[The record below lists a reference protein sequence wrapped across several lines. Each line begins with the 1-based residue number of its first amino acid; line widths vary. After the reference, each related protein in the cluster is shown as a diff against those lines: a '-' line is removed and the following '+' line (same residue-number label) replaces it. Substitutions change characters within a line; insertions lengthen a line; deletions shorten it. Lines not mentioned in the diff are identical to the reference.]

1 MAPLSCAAPSA
12 PVLWML
18 QASDLLQCISIAAV
32 QPAVHMSAGEVCS
45 LSVSEH

>member
-18 QASDLLQCISIAAV
+18 QHISIALCSQLGV
-32 QPAVHMSAGEVCS
+32 CLLVVCS